1 MRAAEEVSMA
11 EKKYKYNVKTLSYE
25 KIELTVRDRLKRLGT
40 YSLTGVVF
48 AAIFITLTYFFI
60 DSPKEKQ
67 LKRENAQLLL
77 QYELLN
83 KKLGQISNVLSDLE
97 NRDDNIYRVIFEAEP
112 ISENI
117 RKAGFGGVN
126 RYTNLEGFKN
136 SEIVIN
142 THKNLDQLTKQ
153 LYIQSKSFDE
163 VFDMARKKED
173 MLASIPSIIPISNE
187 DLKRVSSGFGMRM
200 HPVLKIP
207 KFHEGQDFTAPTG
220 TDIYATGNG
229 TVTKVSKERFGFG
242 YHVIINHGYGFE
254 TIYAHMSQILV
265 RENQKVKRGD
275 VIGLVGSTGTST
287 APHLH
292 YEVIK
297 NGNKIDPVN
306 YYYQDLTPSQYK
318 DVVDQ
323 SSLPLQSFD

>member
-1 MRAAEEVSMA
+1 MA
-11 EKKYKYNVKTLSYE
+11 EKKYKYNRKTLSYE
-25 KIELTVRDRLKRLGT
+25 KIELTIKDRLLKIGT
-40 YSLTGVVF
+40 HALTGVVF
-48 AAIFITLTYFFI
+48 ASAFVTLTYFFI

-67 LKRENAQLLL
+67 LKRENSQLLL

-83 KKLGQISNVLSDLE
+83 KKLGQISRVLSDLE

-112 ISENI
+112 ISKNI

-126 RYTNLEGFKN
+126 RYTNLEGFQN
-136 SEIVIN
+136 SEVVVN
-142 THKNLDQLTKQ
+142 THRNLDQITKQ

-163 VFDMARKKED
+163 VFEMARKKED
-173 MLASIPSIIPISNE
+173 LLASIPSIIPISND

-207 KFHEGQDFTAPTG
+207 KFHEGQDFTAPVG

-229 TVTKVSKERFGFG
+229 VVKRVAKERFGFG
-242 YHVIINHGYGFE
+242 YHVIIDHGYGYE
-254 TIYAHMSQILV
+254 TIYAHMSDILV
-265 RENQKVKRGD
+265 RENQKVLRGD

-292 YEVIK
+292 YEVLK
-297 NGNKIDPVN
+297 NGYKIDPVN
-306 YYYQDLTPSQYK
+306 YYYQDLTPAQFK
-318 DVVDQ
+318 EIVEQ
-323 SSLPLQSFD
+323 SNLPLQSFD